1 MTDITVFF
9 ETFDG
14 DKQWQCSAA
23 EGTSLLSLAQNNDID
38 IEGACEGNMACSTC
52 HMILCADDYAALK
65 SPSEEE
71 DEMLDLAFGLTA
83 TSRLGC
89 QINLTVEMEGMVI
102 RLPKGSRNM
111 MGF

>member
-1 MTDITVFF
+1 MITIIF

-14 DKQWQCSAA
+14 SKQTECTA
-23 EGTSLLSLAQNNDID
+23 EIGDSLLNVAQHHDID

-52 HMILCADDYAALK
+52 HIIFPRDFYKKL
-65 SPSEEE
+65 PEPTEEE
-71 DEMLDLAFGLTA
+71 DEMLDLAFGLTN

-89 QINLTVEMEGMVI
+89 QILVTKDMDGLIV
-102 RLPKGSRNM
+102 RLPSGSRNM